1 MREMR
6 KRERERRSNDGKI
19 QTRRESMREF
29 HKHGQNMAERIRE
42 KRECM
47 SECDCVRQ
55 RERDEDR
62 KNKCRLVCR
71 TY

>member
-29 HKHGQNMAERIRE
+29 DKHGQ
-42 KRECM
+42 C
-47 SECDCVRQ
+47 Q
-55 RERDEDR
+55 RERDKDR
-62 KNKCRLVCR
+62 KNNYRLVS
-71 TY
+71 

>member
-1 MREMR
+1 
-6 KRERERRSNDGKI
+6 
-19 QTRRESMREF
+19 MREF
-29 HKHGQNMAERIRE
+29 DKHGQNMTERIRE

-55 RERDEDR
+55 RERDKDR

-71 TY
+71 TYLE